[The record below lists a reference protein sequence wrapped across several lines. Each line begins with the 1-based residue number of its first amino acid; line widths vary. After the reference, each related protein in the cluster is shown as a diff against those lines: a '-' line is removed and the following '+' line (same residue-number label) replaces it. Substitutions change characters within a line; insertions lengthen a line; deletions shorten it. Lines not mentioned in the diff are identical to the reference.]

1 MTVARART
9 RSGARTGLRIALC
22 GVTAVLAL
30 FATACGNSNV
40 DLGTPVLTLTDTSGD
55 FTSYIVYIDNIQA
68 TRTDNSIQP
77 LLTTQERVDLA
88 QLSNVVELLQAP
100 AAITGSYVSVTFTID
115 YTNASITV
123 NNNGQSVQV
132 SPVDTTGATPTAMTF
147 TVKFD
152 PAHPMVITKGQS
164 AQLAMDFDLAA
175 SNSINLN
182 TSPATVTVK
191 PLMVVNTQP
200 VYNKPIRS
208 RGLFV
213 DADVNAGTFSMNT
226 RPLHDLVGITYGALH
241 VSTDASTYYNLN
253 GVTYTGAAGL
263 AAVAQLRE
271 NVQIGVV
278 GGPTAIKDLTGIT
291 PVFAAT
297 AVYAGTSVESLIA
310 DRISGVVAGRVG
322 DTISLRN
329 ASVVTRTGGV
339 FFADS
344 ATATL
349 STSTIVS
356 QDGVAPATLL
366 DKQAVSVGQH
376 IEISGNVPVDATSG
390 APISPVTLDATV
402 AATLP
407 QVRLQPTT
415 LWGSA
420 TLVAA
425 GSLSASL
432 LSIDNLE
439 ATQFSF
445 TGTGTSGMD
454 ATAGTYAV
462 NTGSIDLSS
471 LAPPEL
477 VKIDGFASP
486 FGSAPP
492 DFNATAVT
500 PGTSADSQ
508 LIVEWNNGGTTAP
521 FTSQSATGIV
531 IDTSNANL
539 AGTNHV
545 IRTGPAPP
553 VDILTTPGMV
563 ITTTNP
569 NFVNQ
574 SAIVLGVGNV
584 AGGMSTFNS
593 AAAFSTQL
601 QTTLN
606 GTNKVNKLVAVG
618 RYDSSSNTFNASSID
633 INVQ

>member
-1 MTVARART
+1 M
-9 RSGARTGLRIALC
+9 
-22 GVTAVLAL
+22 TAVLAL
-30 FATACGNSNV
+30 FATACGNTTT
-40 DLGTPVLTLTDTSGD
+40 DLGTPVITLTDTSGD
-55 FTSYIVYIDNIQA
+55 FTSYIVTIDSIQV
-68 TRTDNSIQP
+68 TRSDGSIQP
-77 LLTTQERVDLA
+77 LLSTQERVDFT
-88 QLSNVVELLQAP
+88 QLSNIVDLLQAP
-100 AAITGSYVSVTFTID
+100 AAVTGTYVSLTMTVD
-115 YTNASITV
+115 YSTASITV
-123 NNNGQSVQV
+123 NKNGQSVPV
-132 SPVDTTGATPTAMTF
+132 SLIDTAGAVPTVVTW

-152 PAHPMVITKGQS
+152 PANPLVITKGKS
-164 AQLAMDFDLAA
+164 SLVALDFDLAT
-175 SNSINLN
+175 SNSFDINA
-182 TSPATVTVK
+182 SPVVVTVK
-191 PLMVVNTQP
+191 PFTVVNAKP
-200 VYNKPIRS
+200 VYNKPIRA

-213 DADVNAGTFSMNT
+213 DADTNAGTFSLNT
-226 RPLHDLVGITYGALH
+226 RPLHDLTGITYGALH
-241 VSTDASTYYNLN
+241 VMTNASTYYNLD
-253 GVTYTGAAGL
+253 GVTYTGSAGL
-263 AAVAQLRE
+263 AAVAKLRE

-278 GGPTAIKDLTGIT
+278 GSPTAFTDLTGIT

-297 AVYAGTSVESLIA
+297 AVYAGTSLESLIA
-310 DRISGVVAGRVG
+310 DRVSGVVTGRVG

-329 ASVVTRTGGV
+329 ASIVTRAGGV

-344 ATATL
+344 VPATL
-349 STSTIVS
+349 GTSTIVS

-366 DKQAVSVGQH
+366 NKQAVSVGQH
-376 IEISGNVPVDATSG
+376 IEISGNVPVDSSG
-390 APISPVTLDATV
+390 TPTSPVSLDATV
-402 AATLP
+402 ASS
-407 QVRLQPTT
+407 QVRLQSTT
-415 LWGSA
+415 LWGSV

-425 GSLSASL
+425 GSLSVSL

-454 ATAGTYAV
+454 ATAGTYVV
-462 NTGSIDLSS
+462 NTGSLDLSS
-471 LAPPEL
+471 LAAPEL
-477 VKIDGFASP
+477 VKIDGFASA

-531 IDTSNANL
+531 IDTSNGNL

-553 VDILTTPGMV
+553 LDILTKPGMV

-569 NFVNQ
+569 AFVNQ

-593 AAAFSTQL
+593 AAGFSTQL

-606 GTNKVNKLVAVG
+606 GTTKVNKLVAVG
-618 RYDSSSNTFNASSID
+618 RYDSSSNTFNASSIN

>member
-9 RSGARTGLRIALC
+9 RSGARTGVRIAIC
-22 GVTAVLAL
+22 GATALLAL
-30 FATACGNSNV
+30 FATACGNTTV

-68 TRTDNSIQP
+68 TRTDNSVQS

-123 NNNGQSVQV
+123 NNNGQSVPV
-132 SPVDTTGATPTAMTF
+132 TLVDTAGAVPAAITY

-164 AQLAMDFDLAA
+164 TQLAMDFDLAA

-191 PLMVVNTQP
+191 PLMVVNAQP
-200 VYNKPIRS
+200 VYNKPIRA

-213 DADVNAGTFSMNT
+213 DADTTAGTFSLNT
-226 RPLHDLVGITYGALH
+226 RPLQDVTGITYGALH
-241 VSTDASTYYNLN
+241 VSTDASTYYNLD
-253 GVTYTGAAGL
+253 GVTYAGAAGL
-263 AAVAQLRE
+263 AAVAKLRQ

-297 AVYAGTSVESLIA
+297 AVYAGTSLESLIA
-310 DRISGVVAGRVG
+310 ERISGVVAGRVG
-322 DTISLRN
+322 DTLSLRN
-329 ASVVTRTGGV
+329 ASVVTRAGGV
-339 FFADS
+339 FFAAS

-349 STSTIVS
+349 GTSTIVS
-356 QDGVAPATLL
+356 QDGVVPASPL

-376 IEISGNVPVDATSG
+376 IEISGNVPLDSAGTPV
-390 APISPVTLDATV
+390 SPVTLDATV
-402 AATLP
+402 TLA

-415 LWGSA
+415 LWGSVNS
-420 TLVAA
+420 VAA

-432 LSIDNLE
+432 LSLDNLE

-445 TGTGTSGMD
+445 AGTGTSGMD
-454 ATAGTYAV
+454 ATAATYAV

-471 LAPPEL
+471 LAPPAL

-500 PGTSADSQ
+500 AGTSADSQ

-531 IDTSNANL
+531 IDTGNGNL
-539 AGTNHV
+539 AGTYHV
-545 IRTGPAPP
+545 IRTGPTA
-553 VDILTTPGMV
+553 VDILTKPGMV

-584 AGGMSTFNS
+584 ATGMSTFNS

-606 GTNKVNKLVAVG
+606 GTTRVNKLVAVG